1 MSKPLEDLEHDHRL
15 IERVL
20 VVLER
25 AQQRFECGEDV
36 SPDLLALALS
46 FVRGFADGCHHA
58 KEEQGLFPVLS
69 RKGPM
74 IEHGPVKVLSADHEA
89 GRKLM
94 ADLERAI
101 AAMREGKAEGR
112 TEASTAIAVYTNM
125 LRAHIDKEE
134 QVLFRIAETLI
145 TEEEAK
151 SLEEHFERLEEQTG
165 AGAHERYEA
174 LVEEMEVATSIA
186 AAHAH

>member
-1 MSKPLEDLEHDHRL
+1 MQRPLEDLVHDHRL

-20 VVLER
+20 AVLE
-25 AQQRFECGEDV
+25 AAEQRLDCGEDV
-36 SPDLLALALS
+36 SPDLLEHALT

-58 KEEQGLFPVLS
+58 KEEQGLFPVLA

-145 TEEEAK
+145 TEEEVK
-151 SLEEHFERLEEQTG
+151 SLQEHFERVEEQTG
-165 AGAHERYEA
+165 AGAHEHYEA
-174 LVEEMEVATSIA
+174 LVDEMEVATSIA
-186 AAHAH
+186 AAHAR